1 MKTKLF
7 LLLGSLAL
15 LLVFPVQNASAI
27 SKSYT
32 IGSWN
37 ATASDFDYDIDVY
50 ATPATFTLND
60 SGERT
65 FNFFDITTDA
75 WFETTSIDASI
86 NFTVPVQTVDIDGST
101 TFSFFFVPIYFT
113 DLTPANVYLSGRTAR
128 VTLSEPSFVVSSI
141 ATVTATIK
149 QLSSTVSSSGRRQHS
164 HARMGFAILTYV
176 SRRNLPLVN
185 RVFRQRL
192 RRYYPPG
199 VTVTQR
205 VVNHEPRPAPATS
218 ARSPASQ
225 ECPRA
230 NDSRDNEGAV
240 SVIMAAG
247 SRPSK

>member
-37 ATASDFDYDIDVY
+37 ATTSNSDYDIDVY

-86 NFTVPVQTVDIDGST
+86 KFTVPVQTVDIDGST

-113 DLTPANVYLSGRTAR
+113 DFNTPQTFTLADRTFR
-128 VTLSEPSFVVSSI
+128 VTLSEPSFVVSST

-149 QLSSTVSSSGRRQHS
+149 QLSSTVSSVPDGGNT
-164 HARMGFAILTYV
+164 AILLGMGFVILAYV
-176 SRRNLPLVN
+176 SRRN
-185 RVFRQRL
+185 F
-192 RRYYPPG
+192 
-199 VTVTQR
+199 
-205 VVNHEPRPAPATS
+205 
-218 ARSPASQ
+218 
-225 ECPRA
+225 
-230 NDSRDNEGAV
+230 AV
-240 SVIMAAG
+240 S
-247 SRPSK
+247 